1 MAEGRCRAGGRTGVL
16 RALGLAARHRL
27 SSAGLIAALF
37 ALMVQIALG
46 AIVPAPDP
54 GAAVASAEVLCH
66 TGGPNDDGS
75 GSVPPIHS
83 SDCLVCPL
91 CAALHAPSP
100 VLGSGPVVPVPIQA
114 GFRLAVVYAP
124 VAAPSRADYPPLQAR
139 APPLT

>member
-16 RALGLAARHRL
+16 HALGLAARHRL
-27 SSAGLIAALF
+27 SSAGLMAALF

-75 GSVPPIHS
+75 GSVPPLHS
-83 SDCLVCPL
+83 PDCLVCPL
-91 CAALHAPSP
+91 CAALHAPAP
-100 VLGSGPVVPVPIQA
+100 VLGSGPMVPVPTQA
-114 GFRLAVVYAP
+114 GFRLAVVSVP
-124 VAAPSRADYPPLQAR
+124 MAAPPRADYPPLQAR

>member
-1 MAEGRCRAGGRTGVL
+1 MTVRQAGAGGRTGVL
-16 RALGLAARHRL
+16 HALGFAMRHRL
-27 SSAGLIAALF
+27 SVSGLVAALF

-46 AIVPAPDP
+46 AIVPQSDP

-75 GSVPPIHS
+75 GSQPPIHT

-91 CAALHAPSP
+91 CAALHAPAP
-100 VLGSGPVVPVPIQA
+100 VLGSGPEVPAPSRA
-114 GFRLAVVYAP
+114 GFVLAAVPTPVVAP
-124 VAAPSRADYPPLQAR
+124 PRADYPPLQAR